1 MEPTKT
7 MRNRPM
13 LSALGI
19 AALMAASV
27 TTARAQA
34 FADLKTALV
43 DYSKADLEPGEPC
56 EALGKFKAKEI
67 VQIMAAEMPASASAP
82 VHCRVTGMLSP
93 EIAFEVSLPA
103 KWNGRFYMIGNGGHA
118 GEAMD
123 DPGRVTQRNQALQ
136 LGFAFAQTN
145 TGHDARKEP
154 GASFV
159 MSNPQKAIDYAYR
172 AVHLTARTT
181 QDITKHYYGK
191 PISRAYWN
199 SCSNGGRQGMMEAE
213 RFPDDFDGIVANAPW
228 VDQTGFTIG
237 AMWNQK
243 ALSAA
248 PVTPAKLALVGE
260 KVMAKCDAIDGLK
273 DGLIDDPRKCN
284 FDPARDVPACS
295 AGADG
300 PDCLTPAQAD
310 AIAKVYSGPMSN
322 GKPFFPGY
330 MPGSEA
336 VMPGLFGGGAGSG
349 WMNVIVAAQPDAK
362 PADFNLAEGT
372 MRYLVHQPPQPD
384 YDYKTFDFDHD
395 IHMLDEWS
403 KLADAKNPDLAKF
416 HKHGGKLIMT
426 YGWADSILQPMMG
439 VNYYEQ
445 AVVKNGPDTAEFF
458 RLFMVP
464 GMAHCGGGIGPDR
477 NDSMTAVINWV
488 EKAKAPDSIVASRV
502 VDNQVVRT
510 RPLCPYP
517 QVARYSGQGS
527 IDDAVNFRCVAP

>member
-1 MEPTKT
+1 MLPTKIV
-7 MRNRPM
+7 RNRPM
-13 LSALGI
+13 LCALGV
-19 AALMAASV
+19 AALLAASV

-43 DYSKADLEPGEPC
+43 DYSKADLEPRETC

-67 VQIMAAEMPASASAP
+67 VQITAAEMPASASAP
-82 VHCRVTGMLSP
+82 LHCRVTGLLSP

-123 DPGRVTQRNQALQ
+123 DPGRVAQRNQALE

-181 QDITKHYYGK
+181 QDMTRQYYGK

-284 FDPARDVPACS
+284 FDPAHDVPACS

-300 PDCLTPAQAD
+300 PDCLTPAQAE
-310 AIAKVYSGPMSN
+310 AIAKVYSGPISN

-372 MRYLVHQPPQPD
+372 MRYLVHKPPQPD
-384 YDYKTFDFDHD
+384 YDYKTFDFDRN

-445 AVVKNGPDTAEFF
+445 AVAKNGPDTAEFF

-477 NDSMTAVINWV
+477 NDSMTAMINWV
-488 EKAKAPDSIVASRV
+488 EKSKAPDAIVASRV

-527 IDDAVNFRCVAP
+527 IDDAVNFHCVAP

>member
-1 MEPTKT
+1 MLPTKIV
-7 MRNRPM
+7 RNRPM
-13 LSALGI
+13 LCALGV
-19 AALMAASV
+19 AALLAASV

-43 DYSKADLEPGEPC
+43 DYSKADLEPRETC

-67 VQIMAAEMPASASAP
+67 VQITAAEMPASASAP
-82 VHCRVTGMLSP
+82 LHCRVTGLLSP

-123 DPGRVTQRNQALQ
+123 DPGRVAQRNQALE

-181 QDITKHYYGK
+181 QDMTRQYYGK

-300 PDCLTPAQAD
+300 PDCLTPAQAE
-310 AIAKVYSGPMSN
+310 AIAKVYSGPISN

-372 MRYLVHQPPQPD
+372 MRYLVHKPPQPD
-384 YDYKTFDFDHD
+384 YDYKTFDFDRN

-445 AVVKNGPDTAEFF
+445 AVAKNGPDTAEFF

-477 NDSMTAVINWV
+477 NDSMTAMINWV
-488 EKAKAPDSIVASRV
+488 EKSKAPDAIVASRV

-527 IDDAVNFRCVAP
+527 IDDAVNFHCVAP